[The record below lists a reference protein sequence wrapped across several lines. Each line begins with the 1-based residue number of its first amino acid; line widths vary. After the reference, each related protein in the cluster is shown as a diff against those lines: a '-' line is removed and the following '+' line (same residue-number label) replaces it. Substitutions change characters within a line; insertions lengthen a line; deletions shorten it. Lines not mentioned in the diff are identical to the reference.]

1 MSEPLALKY
10 RPRTFDDLVGQ
21 PVVRAVLSKMVAE
34 RTVPSG
40 LLFTGVRGA
49 GKTTSGR
56 VLAAGMNCEKH
67 PVGPCG
73 HCASC
78 EAVFNGT
85 SLDVIEVDA
94 ASSGLVADV
103 RKLTDMVRYSVG
115 GEYRVVMV
123 DEAQSMSREG
133 FNALLKTLEEP
144 PENTVFV
151 LLTTEPQKILD
162 TVVSRCMTFE
172 FRKIAVADI
181 LSRLEFIAA
190 SEGVEVDA
198 DLLAMIASRS
208 DGGMRDAVMVLD
220 QCLRAGIVTVP
231 GYREMVGVPDFAP
244 GLLTTLLA
252 GDLAGTYAQVDDV
265 VGRVGDAGVVV
276 TGLASALK
284 DVVVLGSGGQISS
297 VGDEFKA
304 RQSLSA
310 AMSVPLAVSW
320 MRVLWDVKTK
330 SGVDDSPVS
339 LIYLA
344 VALMARVSVPSESV
358 REPIVHQEQKR
369 LSLDEM
375 RALA

>member
-21 PVVRAVLSKMVAE
+21 PVVRAVLSKMVAD

-244 GLLTTLLA
+244 GLLATLLA

-344 VALMARVSVPSESV
+344 IALMAKVPVPSESV

>member
-244 GLLTTLLA
+244 GLLATLLA

-297 VGDEFKA
+297 VGDELKA

-344 VALMARVSVPSESV
+344 VALMAKVPVPSESV

>member
-244 GLLTTLLA
+244 GLLATLLA

-297 VGDEFKA
+297 VGDELKA

-344 VALMARVSVPSESV
+344 IALMAKVPVPSESV